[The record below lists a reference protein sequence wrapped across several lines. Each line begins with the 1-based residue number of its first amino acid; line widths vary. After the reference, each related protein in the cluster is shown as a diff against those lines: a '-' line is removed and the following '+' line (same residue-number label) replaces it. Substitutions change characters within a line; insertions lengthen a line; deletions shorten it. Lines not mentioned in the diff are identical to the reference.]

1 MFGIDL
7 NIVWGVL
14 LVASLAAIA
23 VMRRRN
29 KTKAW
34 AVVVAELVV
43 LFAALK
49 LFYAACDALNVP
61 IVAQYGI
68 IIAISGGI
76 EAYRWL
82 RRMPRRWYDGVLILG
97 GTVAVIGFIEAFEMQ
112 TEVLLAVLCALVA
125 LASLAVVIV
134 RLYRMKEWGIVD
146 MLAGVVFMA
155 CAVKFW
161 QLVLDLSWLGAV
173 ALGTATLVVALTVY
187 FILLFRFAK

>member
-34 AVVVAELVV
+34 AVVVAELAV

-49 LFYAACDALNVP
+49 LFYAACDALNVSV
-61 IVAQYGI
+61 VAQYGI
-68 IIAISGGI
+68 IIAVSGGI

-82 RRMPRRWYDGVLILG
+82 RGMSRRWYDGVLILG
-97 GTVAVIGFIEAFEMQ
+97 GTVAVIGFIEAFEM
-112 TEVLLAVLCALVA
+112 EAKALPAVLCALVA

-187 FILLFRFAK
+187 FILLIRFAK

>member
-34 AVVVAELVV
+34 AVVVAGLVV

-49 LFYAACDALNVP
+49 LFYAACDALNVSV
-61 IVAQYGI
+61 VAQYGI
-68 IIAISGGI
+68 IIAVSGGI

-82 RRMPRRWYDGVLILG
+82 RGMPRRWYDGVLILG
-97 GTVAVIGFIEAFEMQ
+97 GTVAVIGFIEAFEM
-112 TEVLLAVLCALVA
+112 EAKALPAVLCALVA

-187 FILLFRFAK
+187 FILLIRFAK

>member
-29 KTKAW
+29 KAKAW
-34 AVVVAELVV
+34 AVVVAGLVV
-43 LFAALK
+43 LFAVLK
-49 LFYAACDALNVP
+49 LFYAACDALDVP
-61 IVAQYGI
+61 VVVQYGI

-82 RRMPRRWYDGVLILG
+82 RGLPRRWYDGVLILG

-112 TEVLLAVLCALVA
+112 TEALLAVLCALVA
-125 LASLAVVIV
+125 LALLAVVIV

-155 CAVKFW
+155 CAIKFW

-187 FILLFRFAK
+187 FILLIRFAK

>member
-34 AVVVAELVV
+34 VTVVAVLVV
-43 LFAALK
+43 LFVALK
-49 LFYAACDALNVP
+49 LFYAACDALDVP
-61 IVAQYGI
+61 VVIQYGI
-68 IIAISGGI
+68 IIAVLGGI
-76 EAYRWL
+76 EAYGWL
-82 RRMPRRWYDGVLILG
+82 RGMPRRWYDGVLILG
-97 GTVAVIGFIEAFEMQ
+97 GMVAVIGFIEAFEMQ
-112 TEVLLAVLCALVA
+112 TEALLAVLCALVA
-125 LASLAVVIV
+125 LVSLAVVIV
-134 RLYRMKEWGIVD
+134 RLYRMKEWGNVD
-146 MLAGVVFMA
+146 MVAGVVFMA

-161 QLVLDLSWLGAV
+161 QIALGLSWLGAV

-187 FILLFRFAK
+187 FILLIRFAK

>member
-1 MFGIDL
+1 MNGTFLI
-7 NIVWGVL
+7 IVWSILFMAL
-14 LVASLAAIA
+14 LMTCVF
-23 VMRRRN
+23 VNRRKETN
-29 KTKAW
+29 AW
-34 AVVVAELVV
+34 VTVVAELAV

-49 LFYAACDALNVP
+49 LFYAACDALNVSV
-61 IVAQYGI
+61 VAQYGI
-68 IIAISGGI
+68 IIAVSGGI

-97 GTVAVIGFIEAFEMQ
+97 GTVAVIGFIEAFEM
-112 TEVLLAVLCALVA
+112 EAKALPAVLCALVA
-125 LASLAVVIV
+125 LVSLAVVIV
-134 RLYRMKEWGIVD
+134 RLHRMKEWGIVD

-187 FILLFRFAK
+187 FILLIRFAK

>member
-29 KTKAW
+29 KAKAW
-34 AVVVAELVV
+34 AVVVAGLVV

-49 LFYAACDALNVP
+49 LFYAACDALDVP
-61 IVAQYGI
+61 VVVQYGI

-82 RRMPRRWYDGVLILG
+82 RGLPRRWYDGVLILG

-112 TEVLLAVLCALVA
+112 TEALLAVLCALVA
-125 LASLAVVIV
+125 LALLAVVV
-134 RLYRMKEWGIVD
+134 VQLYRMKEWGIVD
-146 MLAGVVFMA
+146 MLVGVVFMA
-155 CAVKFW
+155 CAIKFW
-161 QLVLDLSWLGAV
+161 QIVLDLSWLGAV

>member
-1 MFGIDL
+1 M

-29 KTKAW
+29 KAKAW
-34 AVVVAELVV
+34 AVVVAGLVV

-49 LFYAACDALNVP
+49 LFYAACDALDVP
-61 IVAQYGI
+61 VVVQYGI

-82 RRMPRRWYDGVLILG
+82 RGMPRRWYDGVLIFG
-97 GTVAVIGFIEAFEMQ
+97 GTVAVIGFVEAFEM
-112 TEVLLAVLCALVA
+112 EAAALLAVLCALVA
-125 LASLAVVIV
+125 LVSLAVVIV
-134 RLYRMKEWGIVD
+134 RLHRMKEWGIVD

-161 QLVLDLSWLGAV
+161 QIALGLSWLGAV
-173 ALGTATLVVALTVY
+173 GLGTATLVVALLVY
-187 FILLFRFAK
+187 YILLFRFAK

>member
-34 AVVVAELVV
+34 VTVVAGLVV

-49 LFYAACDALNVP
+49 LFYAACDALDVP
-61 IVAQYGI
+61 VVVQYGI

-82 RRMPRRWYDGVLILG
+82 RGLPRRWYDGVLILG

-112 TEVLLAVLCALVA
+112 TEALLAVLCALVA
-125 LASLAVVIV
+125 LVSLAVVIV
-134 RLYRMKEWGIVD
+134 RLYRMKEWGNVD
-146 MLAGVVFMA
+146 MVAGVVFMA

-161 QLVLDLSWLGAV
+161 QIALGLSWLGAV
-173 ALGTATLVVALTVY
+173 GLGTATLVVALLVY
-187 FILLFRFAK
+187 YILLFCLAK

>member
-1 MFGIDL
+1 M
-7 NIVWGVL
+7 NIVRGVL

-34 AVVVAELVV
+34 AVVVAGLVV

-49 LFYAACDALNVP
+49 LFYAACDALDVP
-61 IVAQYGI
+61 VVVQYGI

-82 RRMPRRWYDGVLILG
+82 RGLLRRWYDGVLILG

-112 TEVLLAVLCALVA
+112 TEALLAVLCALAA

-173 ALGTATLVVALTVY
+173 ALGTATLVVVLTVY
-187 FILLFRFAK
+187 FILLIRFAK

>member
-29 KTKAW
+29 KAKAW
-34 AVVVAELVV
+34 AVVVAGLVV

-49 LFYAACDALNVP
+49 LFYAACDALDVP
-61 IVAQYGI
+61 VVVQYGI

-82 RRMPRRWYDGVLILG
+82 RGLPRRWYDGVLILG

-112 TEVLLAVLCALVA
+112 TEALLAVLCALVA
-125 LASLAVVIV
+125 LALLAVVIV
-134 RLYRMKEWGIVD
+134 QLYRMKEWGIVD
-146 MLAGVVFMA
+146 MLVGVVFMA
-155 CAVKFW
+155 CAIKFW
-161 QLVLDLSWLGAV
+161 QIVLDLSWLGAV

>member
-29 KTKAW
+29 KAKAW
-34 AVVVAELVV
+34 AVVVAGLVV

-49 LFYAACDALNVP
+49 LFYAACDALDVQVV
-61 IVAQYGI
+61 IQYGI

-82 RRMPRRWYDGVLILG
+82 RGMPRRWYDGVLIFG
-97 GTVAVIGFIEAFEMQ
+97 GTVAVIGFVEAFEM
-112 TEVLLAVLCALVA
+112 EAAALLAVLCALVA
-125 LASLAVVIV
+125 LVSLAVVIV
-134 RLYRMKEWGIVD
+134 RLHRMKEWGIVD

-161 QLVLDLSWLGAV
+161 QIALGLSWLGAV
-173 ALGTATLVVALTVY
+173 GLGTATLVVALLVY
-187 FILLFRFAK
+187 YILLFCLAK

>member
-1 MFGIDL
+1 MNDTFLI
-7 NIVWGVL
+7 IVWSILFMAL
-14 LVASLAAIA
+14 LMTCVF
-23 VMRRRN
+23 VNRRKETN
-29 KTKAW
+29 AW
-34 AVVVAELVV
+34 VTVVVELAV

-49 LFYAACDALNVP
+49 LFYAACDALNVSV
-61 IVAQYGI
+61 VAQYGI
-68 IIAISGGI
+68 IIAVSGGI

-82 RRMPRRWYDGVLILG
+82 RGMPRRWYDGVLILG

-112 TEVLLAVLCALVA
+112 TEALPAVLCALVA

-187 FILLFRFAK
+187 FILLIRFAK